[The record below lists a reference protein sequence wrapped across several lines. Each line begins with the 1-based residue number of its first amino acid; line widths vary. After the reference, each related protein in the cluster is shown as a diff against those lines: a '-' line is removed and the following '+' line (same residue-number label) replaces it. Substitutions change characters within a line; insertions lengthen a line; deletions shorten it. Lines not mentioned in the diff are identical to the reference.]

1 MKFIIGLVITIAS
14 IVVGYI
20 ASGGVLGALW
30 QPFEILIILGGAI
43 GAFIVANPSKV
54 VFGTIKGVLAL
65 LKGQKYKKETYME
78 LLGLMFKLFSK
89 ARKEGLM
96 ALEDDIEEPQESEIF
111 KEVPKLLA
119 NHHLIDFI
127 CDYLRLMVGGNMNAF
142 ELESLM
148 DLELDTH
155 HHEAEAPSH
164 ALQIMADGLPAF
176 GIVAAVMGVVITM
189 GYISE
194 PPEVLGHHVGAA
206 LVGTFMGILMGYG
219 FAGPMAAS
227 MEVQAKEE
235 GLIFG
240 CAKTCIIATLNG
252 YTPQI
257 AVEFGR
263 KALTSDL
270 KPSFME
276 LEDYVKG
283 RKSSTGN
290 DAAEA

>member
-1 MKFIIGLVITIAS
+1 MKFIIGLVITCSS
-14 IVVGYI
+14 IIVGYV
-20 ASGGVLGALW
+20 AAGGVLAALW

-43 GAFIVANPSKV
+43 GAFIIAYPAGVI
-54 VFGTIKGVLAL
+54 FGTLKGILAL
-65 LKGQKYKKETYME
+65 FKGQKYKKETYME
-78 LLGLMFKLFSK
+78 LLGLLFKLFSK

-96 ALEDDIEEPQESEIF
+96 ALEADIEEPDESEIF
-111 KEVPKLLA
+111 KAATKIYS
-119 NHHLIDFI
+119 NQHLVDFI

-142 ELESLM
+142 ELEALM
-148 DLELDTH
+148 DLELETH
-155 HHEAEAPSH
+155 HHEAEGPSH
-164 ALQIMADGLPAF
+164 ALQTMADGLPAF

-227 MEVQAKEE
+227 MGAQAKEE

-270 KPSFME
+270 RPGFIE
-276 LEDYVKG
+276 LEEFVKAQ
-283 RKSSTGN
+283 K
-290 DAAEA
+290 

>member
-1 MKFIIGLVITIAS
+1 MKFLLGLVITIAS
-14 IVVGYI
+14 IIVGYL
-20 ASGGVLGALW
+20 ASGGALSALW

-43 GAFIVANPSKV
+43 GAFIVAFPMNV
-54 VFGTIKGVLAL
+54 VTGTLKGILAL
-65 LKGQKYKKETYME
+65 FKGQKYNKATYME
-78 LLGLMFKLFSK
+78 LLSLMFNLFSK

-96 ALEDDIEEPQESEIF
+96 ALEADIEEPHDSEIF
-111 KEVPKLLA
+111 KAAGKIYK
-119 NHHLIDFI
+119 NHHLVDFI

-164 ALQIMADGLPAF
+164 ALQNMADGLPAF

-227 MEVQAKEE
+227 MGEQAKEE
-235 GLIFG
+235 SLIFG

-263 KALTSDL
+263 KALTSNL
-270 KPSFME
+270 RPTFIE
-276 LEDYVKG
+276 LEEHVKG
-283 RKSSTGN
+283 QK
-290 DAAEA
+290 

>member
-1 MKFIIGLVITIAS
+1 MKFIIGLIITCACI
-14 IVVGYI
+14 ITGYL
-20 ASGGVLGALW
+20 AAGGVLGALW

-43 GAFIVANPSKV
+43 GAFIVANPAKV
-54 VFGTIKGVLAL
+54 VFGTLKGILGL
-65 LKGQKYKKETYME
+65 FKGQKYKKETYMD

-96 ALEDDIEEPQESEIF
+96 ALEADIEEPHESEIF
-111 KEVPKLLA
+111 KEVPKLMA

-148 DLELDTH
+148 DLELETH
-155 HHEAEAPSH
+155 HHEAESPSH

-206 LVGTFMGILMGYG
+206 LVGTFLGILMGYG

-227 MEVQAKEE
+227 MGEQAKEE

-270 KPSFME
+270 RPSFIE
-276 LEDYVKG
+276 LEEFVKG
-283 RKSSTGN
+283 KK
-290 DAAEA
+290 

>member
-1 MKFIIGLVITIAS
+1 MKFIIGLAITIS
-14 IVVGYI
+14 CIVSGYML
-20 ASGGVLGALW
+20 AGGVLGALW

-43 GAFIVANPSKV
+43 GAFIVANPGKIV
-54 VFGTIKGVLAL
+54 TGTLKGL
-65 LKGQKYKKETYME
+65 LGLFKGQKYKKETYME

-96 ALEDDIEEPQESEIF
+96 ALEDDIENPNESEIF

-148 DLELDTH
+148 DLELETH

-164 ALQIMADGLPAF
+164 ALQVMADGLPAF

-206 LVGTFMGILMGYG
+206 LVGTFLGILMGYG

-227 MEVQAKEE
+227 MGEQAKEE

-263 KALTSDL
+263 KALSSDL
-270 KPSFME
+270 RPTFIE
-276 LEDYVKG
+276 LEEYVKG
-283 RKSSTGN
+283 QK
-290 DAAEA
+290 

>member
-1 MKFIIGLVITIAS
+1 MKFIIGLVITIAC
-14 IVVGYI
+14 IIYGYT
-20 ASGGVLGALW
+20 AAGGQLVALW
-30 QPFEILIILGGAI
+30 QPFEIIIILGGAI
-43 GAFIVANPSKV
+43 GAFIVAFPAKV
-54 VFGTIKGVLAL
+54 VFGTLKGILGL
-65 LKGQKYKKETYME
+65 FKGQKYKKETYMD

-96 ALEDDIEEPQESEIF
+96 ALEADIEEPHDSEIF
-111 KEVPKLLA
+111 KEVPKIMA
-119 NHHLIDFI
+119 NHHLVDFI

-164 ALQIMADGLPAF
+164 ALQNMADGLPAF

-206 LVGTFMGILMGYG
+206 LVGTFLGILMGYG

-227 MEVQAKEE
+227 MGEQAKEE

-270 KPSFME
+270 RPSFLE
-276 LEDYVKG
+276 LEEYVKG
-283 RKSSTGN
+283 QK
-290 DAAEA
+290 

>member
-1 MKFIIGLVITIAS
+1 MKFIIGLAVTIGS
-14 IVVGYI
+14 IVTGYL

-43 GAFIVANPSKV
+43 GAFIVSNPAKV
-54 VFGTIKGVLAL
+54 VFGTLKGILGL
-65 LKGQKYKKETYME
+65 FKGQKYKKETYME
-78 LLGLMFKLFSK
+78 LLGLMFNLFSK

-96 ALEDDIEEPQESEIF
+96 ALEADIEEPHDSEIF
-111 KEVPKLLA
+111 KSAPKISS
-119 NHHLIDFI
+119 NHHLVDFI

-148 DLELDTH
+148 DLELETH
-155 HHEAEAPSH
+155 HHEAEEPSH
-164 ALQIMADGLPAF
+164 ALQTMADGLPAF

-227 MEVQAKEE
+227 MGSQAKEE

-270 KPSFME
+270 RPSFIE
-276 LEDYVKG
+276 LEEYLKDK
-283 RKSSTGN
+283 K
-290 DAAEA
+290 